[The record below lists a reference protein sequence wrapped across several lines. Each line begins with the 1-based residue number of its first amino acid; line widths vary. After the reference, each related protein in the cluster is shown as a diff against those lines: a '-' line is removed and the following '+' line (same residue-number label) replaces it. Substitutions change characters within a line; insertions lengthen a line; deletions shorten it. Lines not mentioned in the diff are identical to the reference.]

1 MNVAKWLL
9 LGVLTLPFA
18 ELAAFAAVAVAIG
31 LLWAL
36 VLVVGTSLVGAM
48 ILRRAGGSH
57 VERVRVAMAD
67 GKASSLRA
75 DGTGA
80 GTLLA
85 GFLLVI
91 PGFITD
97 ALGVLLLLGSLAA
110 TLRRGPRR
118 ASPAAVVD
126 LEPDQWERV
135 PDPPLADDRDDRSR

>member
-85 GFLLVI
+85 GFLLVV

-97 ALGVLLLLGSLAA
+97 AVGVLLLLGSLAA

-118 ASPAAVVD
+118 ASPAGVVD
-126 LEPDQWERV
+126 LEPDQWGRV

>member
-36 VLVVGTSLVGAM
+36 ALVAGTSLVGAT
-48 ILRRAGGSH
+48 ILRHAGGNH
-57 VERVRVAMAD
+57 IGRVRVAMAD
-67 GKASSLRA
+67 GSFSALQA
-75 DGTGA
+75 DSTGA

-85 GFLLVI
+85 GFLLII

-97 ALGVLLLLGSLAA
+97 AMGVLLLLRSLAA
-110 TLRRGPRR
+110 TVRRGPRR
-118 ASPAAVVD
+118 ASPDSVVD
-126 LEPDQWERV
+126 LEPDQWQRI
-135 PDPPLADDRDDRSR
+135 PDPSLPSRRDDAVG

>member
-36 VLVVGTSLVGAM
+36 ALVAGTSLVGAT
-48 ILRRAGGSH
+48 ILRHAGGNH
-57 VERVRVAMAD
+57 IGRVRVAMAD
-67 GKASSLRA
+67 GSFSALQA
-75 DGTGA
+75 DSTGA

-85 GFLLVI
+85 GFLLII

-97 ALGVLLLLGSLAA
+97 AMGVLLLLRSLAA
-110 TLRRGPRR
+110 TVRRGPRR
-118 ASPAAVVD
+118 ASPDSVVD
-126 LEPDQWERV
+126 LEPDQWQRI
-135 PDPPLADDRDDRSR
+135 PDPSLPGRRDDTAG

>member
-36 VLVVGTSLVGAM
+36 ILVVGTSLAGAM
-48 ILRRAGGSH
+48 ILRHAGGNH
-57 VERVRVAMAD
+57 IGRMRVAMAD
-67 GKASSLRA
+67 GSFSALQA
-75 DGTGA
+75 DNTGA

-97 ALGVLLLLGSLAA
+97 TLGVLLLLGSLAA
-110 TLRRGPRR
+110 TLRRGPPQ
-118 ASPAAVVD
+118 ASPDGVVD
-126 LEPDQWERV
+126 LEPDQWQRI
-135 PDPPLADDRDDRSR
+135 PDPPLSDRRDDRGQ